1 MRLKLHKEKLCT
13 NSLLKRKKVGRME
26 YTVEVVQTK
35 TGKNTI
41 RHPILTPEE
50 RERRMQ
56 SLRTATERYAKAMLD
71 AQKETATA

>member
-1 MRLKLHKEKLCT
+1 
-13 NSLLKRKKVGRME
+13 ME
-26 YTVEVVQTK
+26 YTVEVIQTK

-56 SLRTATERYAKAMLD
+56 SLRAATERYAKALIR
-71 AQKETATA
+71 AGQEVAC